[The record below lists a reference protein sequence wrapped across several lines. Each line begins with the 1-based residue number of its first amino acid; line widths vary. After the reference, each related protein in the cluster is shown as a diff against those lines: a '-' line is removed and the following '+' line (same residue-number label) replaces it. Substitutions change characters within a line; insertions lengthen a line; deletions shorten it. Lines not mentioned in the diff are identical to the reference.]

1 MTAVRR
7 LITILMLSL
16 AATVLF
22 AQETPR
28 TTEQPSAETDR
39 DANDPRALR
48 LTLNGALN
56 TALEP
61 IRSRRARLEKDPRVI
76 ADTLRG
82 GIATANRV
90 ADATLR
96 EARAAMNMDYGL

>member
-1 MTAVRR
+1 VS
-7 LITILMLSL
+7 SL
-16 AATVLF
+16 LLLASLCTGEAPEAIADRIGDGGSGALKK
-22 AQETPR
+22 AL
-28 TTEQPSAETDR
+28 TE
-39 DANDPRALR
+39 
-48 LTLNGALN
+48 ALN

-61 IRSRRARLEKDPRVI
+61 IRSRRAQLEKDPQVV